1 MSTFSISYKELV
13 EILLLSNREVHK
25 CFENLKSKYP
35 NLVDDDLE
43 KVYRELS
50 QHFIP
55 ALYFQKSGKNVP
67 ETKLHFLRKMKN
79 G

>member
-25 CFENLKSKYP
+25 CLENLKSKYP

-55 ALYFQKSGKNVP
+55 AF
-67 ETKLHFLRKMKN
+67 
-79 G
+79 

>member
-25 CFENLKSKYP
+25 CLENLKSKYP
-35 NLVDDDLE
+35 NLVDDDLG

-55 ALYFQKSGKNVP
+55 AFSKKWKKCARNKTS
-67 ETKLHFLRKMKN
+67 FFAKN